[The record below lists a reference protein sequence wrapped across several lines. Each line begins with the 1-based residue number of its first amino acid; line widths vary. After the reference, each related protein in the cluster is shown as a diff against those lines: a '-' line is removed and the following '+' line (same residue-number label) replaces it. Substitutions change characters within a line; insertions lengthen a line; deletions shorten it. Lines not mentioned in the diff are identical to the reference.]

1 MTTDKMDWFEDFD
14 EGGGR
19 SRRSGTVWDVLTLL
33 TLLATVCLLGYF
45 LTIFLNPYSSL
56 NPFPP
61 PTLPPPLEFPT
72 ATPTLPFAT
81 LPPTWTPSPTL
92 TPPATNTPRPS
103 PTPLATTEAPPTA
116 TPTASPT
123 PPVSPTPTATP
134 PYGLQPGVPAYLS
147 SQIWHPDQ
155 GCNYLG
161 VAGQVLDVNGQPLVG
176 APVAVKV
183 EGTLADT
190 PISQVALPGT
200 APHVGPAGFEVMLAD
215 HPIASSGTLYIQVV
229 DLNNFLPLSEPVYF
243 DTHDTCE
250 ENVVLINF
258 QRQP

>member
-1 MTTDKMDWFEDFD
+1 MATDDLEFFDDFED
-14 EGGGR
+14 EGAARPQRTGM
-19 SRRSGTVWDVLTLL
+19 VWNILTLL

-45 LTIFLNPYSSL
+45 VTIFVNPYSGL

-61 PTLPPPLEFPT
+61 PTMPPTLGFPT
-72 ATPTLPFAT
+72 PTPTLPFAT

-92 TPPATNTPRPS
+92 TPLPTNTPK
-103 PTPLATTEAPPTA
+103 
-116 TPTASPT
+116 ASPT
-123 PPVSPTPTATP
+123 PVPTATATFTPTPAVTPTPTATP
-134 PYGLQPGVPAYLS
+134 PYGLQPGAPVYLS

-176 APVAVKV
+176 VPVAIKV

-190 PISQVALPGT
+190 PVSEVALPGT
-200 APHVGPAGFEVMLAD
+200 APHVGPAGFEIMLSD

-243 DTHDTCE
+243 DTHDSCD
-250 ENVVLINF
+250 ENIVVIYF
-258 QRQP
+258 QRKP

>member
-1 MTTDKMDWFEDFD
+1 M
-14 EGGGR
+14 
-19 SRRSGTVWDVLTLL
+19 
-33 TLLATVCLLGYF
+33 
-45 LTIFLNPYSSL
+45 
-56 NPFPP
+56 
-61 PTLPPPLEFPT
+61 LPS
-72 ATPTLPFAT
+72 A
-81 LPPTWTPSPTL
+81 
-92 TPPATNTPRPS
+92 
-103 PTPLATTEAPPTA
+103 
-116 TPTASPT
+116 
-123 PPVSPTPTATP
+123 SPTPTATP

-176 APVAVKV
+176 APIAIKV

-190 PISQVALPGT
+190 AISQVALPGT
-200 APHVGPAGFEVMLAD
+200 APHVGPSGFEVMLAD

-243 DTHDTCE
+243 GTRDSCE